1 MKILSLLLIV
11 LVTSTFEKAFSTE
24 KADLDPINPK
34 KREREI
40 PQFSVATGETKPLK
54 ESIDLKAPKTIIF
67 HVLNQD
73 VGQGQKWFDDL
84 QRDCQNAFERKGY
97 KFAEGEF
104 QKYFSLCRYKDV
116 WKIFN
121 EIDQTEK
128 EAASYSTK
136 PLSSLYSGYLERSEL
151 SLNYSVTFETDT
163 PGTYQ
168 TVGKSVKLNQFF
180 KQEKPLIFN

>member
-11 LVTSTFEKAFSTE
+11 FVTSTFEKAFSAE
-24 KADLDPINPK
+24 KGDLDPINPK
-34 KREREI
+34 KRGRDI
-40 PQFSVATGETKPLK
+40 PQFSVVTGETKPVK
-54 ESIDLKAPKTIIF
+54 ESIDLETPKTIIL

-116 WKIFN
+116 
-121 EIDQTEK
+121 
-128 EAASYSTK
+128 
-136 PLSSLYSGYLERSEL
+136 
-151 SLNYSVTFETDT
+151 
-163 PGTYQ
+163 
-168 TVGKSVKLNQFF
+168 
-180 KQEKPLIFN
+180 